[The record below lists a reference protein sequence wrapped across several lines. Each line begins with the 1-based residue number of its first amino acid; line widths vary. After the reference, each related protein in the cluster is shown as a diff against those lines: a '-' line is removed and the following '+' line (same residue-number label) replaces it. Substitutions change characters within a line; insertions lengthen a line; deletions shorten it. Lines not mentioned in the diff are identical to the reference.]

1 MSKSKKEFEKLIE
14 QIKEDYDLDTVI
26 VAGTANNAE
35 DRMCGMLG
43 VGNELIATIGLI
55 IFQLAQA
62 TNTTPTKLS
71 KRIANTIADADKEMT
86 KDIKN
91 NKELKD
97 LLEEVF
103 ENED

>member
-1 MSKSKKEFEKLIE
+1 MSKSKKEFAKLVE
-14 QIKEDYDLDTVI
+14 QIKEDYDLDAVI
-26 VAGTANNAE
+26 VAGIANHAE

-43 VGNELIATIGLI
+43 VGKELIATIGLI

-71 KRIANTIADADKEMT
+71 KRIADTIADTAKEMR